1 MINVTSISQ
10 RPTPDRNRHIPT
22 LLFKSFV
29 WDISIMGTRPGV
41 VEYIGA
47 LMIIIGSVS
56 ASAMKSRAAAKALE
70 VGARVSGC

>member
-1 MINVTSISQ
+1 
-10 RPTPDRNRHIPT
+10 
-22 LLFKSFV
+22 
-29 WDISIMGTRPGV
+29 MGTRPGV

-70 VGARVSGC
+70 VGARVSGCEPQL